1 MYDSGVATTA
11 LGPGAPPGSTPRRT
25 SDATAR
31 ALCERRLAL
40 ARAASSSM
48 TMAPTLCRLPAY
60 VGPGLPSPTISQL
73 SVEAMVGTRSG
84 PTGAVGSGLVV
95 GELGLQRLGGDRRGD
110 VDDQGLGVGH
120 QLGTLGQGEV
130 GRVDLRAGR
139 DA

>member
-84 PTGAVGSGLVV
+84 PTGAVGSGLV
-95 GELGLQRLGGDRRGD
+95 GALGSGGS
-110 VDDQGLGVGH
+110 
-120 QLGTLGQGEV
+120 LGTLGLG
-130 GRVDLRAGR
+130 
-139 DA
+139 